1 MPHVAV
7 VGAGAF
13 GGWTALSLRR
23 RGARVTLVDA
33 WGPGNA
39 RSSSGGETRVIR
51 ATYGTRAVYTKM
63 AARALELWR
72 AYNALFGGG
81 LLRTTGVLWMFGVD
95 EGFRQTSAAALRAAG
110 LPVEELTP
118 ADAAERFPQIS
129 FANVKSALWEPEAGY
144 LFARRACE
152 HVVERFIAEGGEYRQ
167 AAVRTPVEIDGPVA
181 RLRLEGGV
189 TLDADAFVLACG
201 AWLGE
206 IVPAV
211 LGTRVSATRQEVY
224 YFGTPAG
231 DARFVDPAM
240 PVWLDYDDRVMYG
253 IPGNANRG
261 FKVADDT
268 PGPPIDPSS
277 GSRDV
282 TATGVAAARAFLER
296 RFPALAGAPLLG
308 SEVCQYESTPDTHF
322 IVDRHPAAA
331 NVWIAG
337 GGSGHGFKM
346 GPVVGEM
353 LAACVLDG
361 AAPDPQFG
369 IARFSVPPPGGW
381 EPRWS

>member
-1 MPHVAV
+1 WR
-7 VGAGAF
+7 VG
-13 GGWTALSLRR
+13 
-23 RGARVTLVDA
+23 
-33 WGPGNA
+33 
-39 RSSSGGETRVIR
+39 
-51 ATYGTRAVYTKM
+51 
-63 AARALELWR
+63 
-72 AYNALFGGG
+72 
-81 LLRTTGVLWMFGVD
+81 
-95 EGFRQTSAAALRAAG
+95 
-110 LPVEELTP
+110 
-118 ADAAERFPQIS
+118 
-129 FANVKSALWEPEAGY
+129 
-144 LFARRACE
+144 
-152 HVVERFIAEGGEYRQ
+152 
-167 AAVRTPVEIDGPVA
+167 
-181 RLRLEGGV
+181 
-189 TLDADAFVLACG
+189 
-201 AWLGE
+201 
-206 IVPAV
+206 
-211 LGTRVSATRQEVY
+211 
-224 YFGTPAG
+224 
-231 DARFVDPAM
+231 
-240 PVWLDYDDRVMYG
+240 LDYDGRVRCG

-261 FKVADDT
+261 LRAADDR

-337 GGSGHGFKM
+337 GRSGHGFKM